1 MNQQKV
7 GNNTKVKY
15 EMTIE
20 ENKEF
25 ELKVDEQQLN
35 IKHLLEQCDIE
46 DEDKVQEI
54 TAARTQLKIINMV
67 ICVKQ
72 VIKDLPKKWKEKYT
86 REKHTELWS
95 SYCGKIFIN

>member
-1 MNQQKV
+1 M
-7 GNNTKVKY
+7 KVKY

-54 TAARTQLKIINMV
+54 TAARTQ
-67 ICVKQ
+67 
-72 VIKDLPKKWKEKYT
+72 
-86 REKHTELWS
+86 
-95 SYCGKIFIN
+95 